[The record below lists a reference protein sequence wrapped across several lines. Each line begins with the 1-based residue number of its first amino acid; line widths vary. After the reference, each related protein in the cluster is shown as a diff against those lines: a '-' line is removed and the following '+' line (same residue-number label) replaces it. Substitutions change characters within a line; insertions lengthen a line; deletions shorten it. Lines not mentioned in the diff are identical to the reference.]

1 MKNYEFRK
9 ITKED
14 YEYIYQ
20 LKKNA
25 YKVYVEAN
33 WGAWIEDDQRKYFK
47 NFIEAYKDNT
57 YIIVKDGE
65 DVGFYNGEMLGNGNY
80 EVGNICIDEKHQGQG
95 LGTKILTDI
104 LEKYKD
110 YDIEIQY
117 FKQNRVGAL
126 YARLGFVPN
135 GETKFHYQMIKNKR
149 MKNMKK

>member
-9 ITKED
+9 ITEED

-33 WGAWIEDDQRKYFK
+33 WGAWIEEDQRKYFK

-65 DVGFYNGEMLGNGNY
+65 DVGFYNGEMLENGNY

-95 LGTKILTDI
+95 LGTKILNDI